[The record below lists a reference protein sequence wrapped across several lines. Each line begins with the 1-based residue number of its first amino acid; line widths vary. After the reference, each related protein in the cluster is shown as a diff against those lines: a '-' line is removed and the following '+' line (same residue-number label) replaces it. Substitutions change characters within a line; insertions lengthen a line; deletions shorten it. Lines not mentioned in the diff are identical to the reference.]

1 MKSFVAS
8 MLVFGMLLCA
18 ILLNYNYVL
27 RVCVELEQK
36 IDTLPACSEAA
47 EAVDDLMK
55 RWETE
60 SRKLK
65 LSISL
70 HQIDKMEEC
79 LSDLYYA
86 AHYGDANIFEQSRC
100 RAKTIIRDIRDGE
113 MPLAENFM

>member
-8 MLVFGMLLCA
+8 ILVFGVLLCV
-18 ILLNYNYVL
+18 IFINYNYVL
-27 RVCVELEQK
+27 RVCEELEQK
-36 IDTLPACSEAA
+36 IDALPACGEAT
-47 EAVDDLMK
+47 EAINDLVE

-70 HQIDKMEEC
+70 RQIDKMEEC

-86 AHYGDANIFEQSRC
+86 ASYGDANIFEQSRC
-100 RAKTIIRDIRDGE
+100 RAKAIIRDIRDGE
-113 MPLAENFM
+113 MPLVENFM